1 MRTEHLFSSFIERSL
16 ERVPLLELR
25 EDAVLE
31 GVSGQ
36 LSHAIQQNI
45 LTEFD
50 ACLSRHL
57 AALRGHGLPVVTVT
71 SRFSTKRSGKW
82 VARPARHFASLPH
95 ALRQIAQ
102 DALEDQATCVL
113 RICVDPNDPEQTQN
127 RTIGPED
134 LHVLDEALKAAR
146 VFGLPEFVPLS
157 GDFDLVVLDPPGRVE
172 GKVTLDLFKGSVSL
186 PVAGDVVEA
195 PLYGFREYIEER
207 PLLRVMLAG
216 LRHQQMDA
224 KNRAVL
230 AFRAMAEDRI
240 LRFDRA
246 LAGNALEYHRLDAA
260 MSLIAR
266 LKAGLGDDLL
276 GLSEDAQI
284 TALDWSAA
292 IDRAEARR
300 SDRQSKR
307 VIPREPRVRVTT

>member
-1 MRTEHLFSSFIERSL
+1 MRTDHLFSSFIERSL

-25 EDAVLE
+25 EDTELE

-36 LSHAIQQNI
+36 LSHVILQNI

-50 ACLSRHL
+50 ACLSRNL
-57 AALRGHGLPVVTVT
+57 AAIRGHGLPAVTVT
-71 SRFSTKRSGKW
+71 SRFSTEGSGKW
-82 VARPARHFASLPH
+82 VARPARHFPSLPH

-102 DALEDQATCVL
+102 DALEDRATSVL
-113 RICVDPNDPEQTQN
+113 QVCATPNDPDQMQS

-134 LHVLDEALKAAR
+134 VHVLDEALKAAK

-157 GDFDLVVLDPPGRVE
+157 GDFDLVVLDPPGHRE
-172 GKVTLDLFKGSVSL
+172 GRVTLDLFKGSVSL
-186 PVAGDVVEA
+186 PMGADIVEA
-195 PLYGFREYIEER
+195 PLYGFRNYIEER

-216 LRHQQMDA
+216 LRHQQMDD
-224 KNRAVL
+224 KNRAVQ

-300 SDRQSKR
+300 SDRQAKR
-307 VIPREPRVRVTT
+307 VISREQRVRVMN